1 MIMTDR
7 SMSPWIPL
15 GSAQLVDWK
24 HLNRPQ
30 SARGATAWTSRIG
43 SESVLLRSW
52 SNESTTF
59 YEFYF
64 LAHEGLAG
72 TMVVST
78 SRPEPTRLRLKATID
93 VEGRLGYSDIVEFQE
108 HPLTGLHGSTVRTV
122 EISEGELRTDRID
135 NLTAAEAEILEY
147 APESALLTTCG
158 WWIHSLLDAVRAQM
172 LDGEV
177 ASEAAAAAPMPMTKE
192 RAAAP
197 QAVRAQPRIED
208 DFEAEED
215 AEASAPPPPAKK
227 ERPPTPKPVQRQ
239 DKETFDGPMEE
250 VKRKPV
256 EPVEP
261 PRAKEKA
268 SPKPKK
274 MVLIASTNTGDTWE
288 ISEPETF
295 IGRSKQCAIVL
306 KSQRVSRK
314 HATITMEDDGF
325 YINDLGAANGI
336 WAGTEKIDR
345 EKIEDGA
352 EYIIGDVLVTFTLQQ

>member
-1 MIMTDR
+1 MTDR
-7 SMSPWIPL
+7 NMVSPWIPL

-30 SARGATAWTSRIG
+30 SARGATAWTSRVG
-43 SESVLLRSW
+43 SEPVLLRSW

-64 LAHEGLAG
+64 LAHEGLTG
-72 TMVVST
+72 TMVIST

-108 HPLTGLHGSTVRTV
+108 NPLTGLHGSTARTV
-122 EISEGELRTDRID
+122 EVSEGDLRTDRIN

-158 WWIHSLLDAVRAQM
+158 WWIHSVLDAVRAQV
-172 LDGEV
+172 LDGE
-177 ASEAAAAAPMPMTKE
+177 E
-192 RAAAP
+192 RID
-197 QAVRAQPRIED
+197 AVGTALPQPRLQSRMDGED
-208 DFEAEED
+208 SEIPDDEL
-215 AEASAPPPPAKK
+215 PPPPPPKK
-227 ERPPTPKPVQRQ
+227 ERLPTPKPVARNA
-239 DKETFDGPMEE
+239 KETFEGPNDEP
-250 VKRKPV
+250 RKKPP
-256 EPVEP
+256 EPEP
-261 PRAKEKA
+261 PRVEKK
-268 SPKPKK
+268 SKKK

-314 HATITMEDDGF
+314 HATVTLEEDGF

>member
-1 MIMTDR
+1 MV
-7 SMSPWIPL
+7 SPWIPL

-43 SESVLLRSW
+43 SEPVLLRSW

-64 LAHEGLAG
+64 LAHEGLNG

-93 VEGRLGYSDIVEFQE
+93 VESRLGYSDIVEFQE
-108 HPLTGLHGSTVRTV
+108 HPLTGLHGSTIRTV
-122 EISEGELRTDRID
+122 EVSEGELHTERIN

-158 WWIHSLLDAVRAQM
+158 WSIHSVLDAVRAQM
-172 LDGEV
+172 LDGDDVLEH
-177 ASEAAAAAPMPMTKE
+177 ASTGHAPPRGERMERMDTPAGEAPIAPPPKKE
-192 RAAAP
+192 RA
-197 QAVRAQPRIED
+197 
-208 DFEAEED
+208 
-215 AEASAPPPPAKK
+215 
-227 ERPPTPKPVQRQ
+227 PTPKPTSRP
-239 DKETFDGPMEE
+239 KETLEGPLEE
-250 VKRKPV
+250 PRKKAPDPV
-256 EPVEP
+256 EPV
-261 PRAKEKA
+261 RAKD
-268 SPKPKK
+268 KPRKK
-274 MVLIASTNTGDTWE
+274 MVLVASTNTGDTWE

-314 HATITMEDDGF
+314 HATVTMEEDGF

>member
-1 MIMTDR
+1 MLR
-7 SMSPWIPL
+7 SRMAVESRNLVSPWIPL

-24 HLNRPQ
+24 HLGRPQ
-30 SARGATAWTSRIG
+30 SARGATAWTARVG
-43 SESVLLRSW
+43 PESVLLRSW

-64 LAHEGLAG
+64 LAHEGIAG
-72 TMVVST
+72 TMVISS
-78 SRPEPTRLRLKATID
+78 SRPEPTRLRLKATVD

-122 EISEGELRTDRID
+122 EVSEGDLKAERIA

-158 WWIHSLLDAVRAQM
+158 WWIHSVLDTVRGQL
-172 LDGEV
+172 LDGEDV
-177 ASEAAAAAPMPMTKE
+177 MEHGAT
-192 RAAAP
+192 
-197 QAVRAQPRIED
+197 
-208 DFEAEED
+208 AEPPADVHAELD
-215 AEASAPPPPAKK
+215 AEPPPPPPPKK
-227 ERPPTPKPVQRQ
+227 SKPKPTSGRAPR
-239 DKETFDGPMEE
+239 ETFDGPAVAE
-250 VKRKPV
+250 KKSRPP
-256 EPVEP
+256 EPREATP
-261 PRAKEKA
+261 PRAA
-268 SPKPKK
+268 PPKK
-274 MVLIASTNTGDTWE
+274 KKPQVLIASTNTGDQWE
-288 ISEPETF
+288 ISEPETY

-314 HATITMEDDGF
+314 HATVTMEDDGF

-352 EYIIGDVLVTFTLQQ
+352 EYIIGDVLVTFSLQ

>member
-1 MIMTDR
+1 MTDR
-7 SMSPWIPL
+7 SMVSPWIPL

-30 SARGATAWTSRIG
+30 SARGATAWTARVG
-43 SESVLLRSW
+43 HEPVLLRSW

-64 LAHEGLAG
+64 LAHEGLTG
-72 TMVVST
+72 TMVVSS

-108 HPLTGLHGSTVRTV
+108 HPLTGLHGSTIRSIEV
-122 EISEGELRTDRID
+122 SEGELRTERIHT
-135 NLTAAEAEILEY
+135 LTSAEAEILEY

-158 WWIHSLLDAVRAQM
+158 WWIHSVLEAVRAQV
-172 LDGEV
+172 LDGEEPMEHVSASPRSSQLRLHRERPV
-177 ASEAAAAAPMPMTKE
+177 ARADSRLDEEEEEEEEAL
-192 RAAAP
+192 
-197 QAVRAQPRIED
+197 
-208 DFEAEED
+208 
-215 AEASAPPPPAKK
+215 PPPPPPKK
-227 ERPPTPKPVQRQ
+227 ERPPTPKPNSRKQ
-239 DKETFDGPMEE
+239 ETLEGPNDE
-250 VKRKPV
+250 VRVKKLTP

-261 PRAKEKA
+261 PRAKDKG
-268 SPKPKK
+268 SKKK

-288 ISEPETF
+288 ISDPETF

-345 EKIEDGA
+345 EKIEDGS
-352 EYIIGDVLVTFTLQQ
+352 EYIIGDVLVTFTLQH

>member
-1 MIMTDR
+1 MTDR
-7 SMSPWIPL
+7 SMTPWIPL

-30 SARGATAWTSRIG
+30 SARGASAWASRIG

-64 LAHEGLAG
+64 LAHEGLTG

-122 EISEGELRTDRID
+122 EVSEGELRHERID
-135 NLTAAEAEILEY
+135 HLTAAEAEILEY
-147 APESALLTTCG
+147 APESALLTGCG
-158 WWIHSLLDAVRAQM
+158 WWIHSVLDAVRAQM
-172 LDGEV
+172 LDGEES
-177 ASEAAAAAPMPMTKE
+177 ASASAPAPKE
-192 RAAAP
+192 RAAPPP
-197 QAVRAQPRIED
+197 QQRQQQRVVED
-208 DFEAEED
+208 DFDDEVEAEVEP
-215 AEASAPPPPAKK
+215 APPPPKK
-227 ERPPTPKPVQRQ
+227 ERPPTPKPQRQ
-239 DKETFDGPMEE
+239 PKETFEGPADE
-250 VKRKPV
+250 VKRKAP
-256 EPVEP
+256 EP
-261 PRAKEKA
+261 AKDKA
-268 SPKPKK
+268 PAKGKK
-274 MVLIASTNTGDTWE
+274 QKLIASTNTGDTWE
-288 ISEPETF
+288 ISDPETF

-352 EYIIGDVLVTFTLQQ
+352 EYIIGDVLVTFSLQQ